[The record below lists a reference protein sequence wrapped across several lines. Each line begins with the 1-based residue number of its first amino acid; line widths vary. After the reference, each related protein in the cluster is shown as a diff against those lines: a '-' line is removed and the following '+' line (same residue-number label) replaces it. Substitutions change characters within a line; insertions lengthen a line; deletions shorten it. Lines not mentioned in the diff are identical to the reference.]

1 MEILLNS
8 SNVDLAHEII
18 TLRLQIEEKDNC
30 LTLLQKSLNQQ
41 RELNVKNN
49 KNAEKELKT
58 RLKEQK
64 KHYENITIRHQKFI
78 NQVSILINNL
88 LK

>member
-41 RELNVKNN
+41 RDLNVKNN
-49 KNAEKELKT
+49 KNSEKELKT

-64 KHYENITIRHQKFI
+64 KHYESITTRHQKFI
-78 NQVSILINNL
+78 NQVSI
-88 LK
+88 